1 MPDTT
6 TPPTEDVLVSTPARA
21 SRSPG
26 RGTVYVAAFVVA
38 VVAGTA
44 LFVSGLTL
52 GRQQAATPGTT
63 ESRIETFQPFWDA
76 YNDVTTN
83 YVGELDEKRLVEGAI
98 KGVFEALG
106 DPYSGYMTEEE
117 YRNSLSGIS
126 GEFEGIG
133 AELATLDADGA
144 RCDTVSPTCRATV
157 TRVLR
162 ASPALAA
169 GLLADDVIV
178 AVDGKPT
185 LDQNIELLVA
195 QIRGPKGST
204 VVLTIERAG
213 EPMELSIVRDVIR
226 SEDVRSEILA
236 NGTVGYLKIENF
248 SSSAAA
254 DLREQAKALVDG
266 GVSGL
271 ILDLRDDPGGFVD
284 AARRVASEFQSEG
297 PLYWEQSAG
306 RDPVPAQP
314 EPGGV
319 ATDPSLEMVVLVN
332 GGTASASEIVAGALQ
347 GTGRATIVGQA
358 TFGKGTIQEWKELP
372 GAGGY
377 RLSVRK
383 WLTPDQTWTHGTG
396 ITPDVV
402 VEQPPEPQPGV
413 DPVLER
419 ALEILA
425 GDTAR
430 VVPMSVAA

>member
-1 MPDTT
+1 MTEST
-6 TPPTEDVLVSTPARA
+6 TPLTDGLVTPERPAR
-21 SRSPG
+21 RSPG
-26 RGTVYVAAFVVA
+26 RAIVYLAGFVVA
-38 VVAGTA
+38 VVAGAA

-52 GRQQAATPGTT
+52 GRQQATTPGTSQ
-63 ESRIETFQPFWDA
+63 SRIELFQPFWDA
-76 YNDVTTN
+76 YNDITAN
-83 YVGELDEKRLVEGAI
+83 YVGDLEEKRLVEGAI
-98 KGVFEALG
+98 KGVFDALG

-133 AELATLDADGA
+133 AELATLDPEGN

-169 GLLADDVIV
+169 GLQAEDVIV

-185 LDQNIELLVA
+185 LDQNIELLVS
-195 QIRGPKGST
+195 QIRGPKGTT
-204 VVLTIERAG
+204 VVLTIERGG
-213 EPMELSIVRDVIR
+213 EPMEMSIVRDVIR
-226 SEDVRSEILA
+226 SEDVRGEILA
-236 NGTVGYLKIENF
+236 DGKVGYLKIENF
-248 SSSAAA
+248 SSSAAS
-254 DLREQAKALVDG
+254 DLREQAKVMIDA

-306 RDPVPAQP
+306 RDPIPAQP
-314 EPGGV
+314 EPDGV
-319 ATDPSLEMVVLVN
+319 ATDPSIEMVVLVN
-332 GGTASASEIVAGALQ
+332 GGTASASEIVAAALQ
-347 GTGRATIVGQA
+347 GTGRAQVVGQQ

-402 VEQPPEPQPGV
+402 VDVPAEPEEGR
-413 DPVLER
+413 DYILER
-419 ALEILA
+419 ALKILA
-425 GDTAR
+425 PDTAGSAPLR
-430 VVPMSVAA
+430 PAA